1 MGMTGP
7 IVRGDAERVKRRER
21 QGLCSRR
28 AIVLESASVMMVEG
42 QYALMVIKGPDQPRM
57 FMLPQFPARIGRSEN
72 DQVRLSDPAVAPAH
86 CEIRLVDGILW
97 LAALNFTGPVTV
109 DGKPVKQGTP
119 AQLTANRSK
128 IVVGDTTL
136 TLRDLSALIAKMA
149 TQTSSGETETAPAT
163 APAAAR
169 QAAEEPSLGDTS
181 ISGLIPPTMMFK
193 SETQALMMADV
204 CDSTGQA
211 YSVSKAQGSDQANK
225 QMGKAFQAFYNLFD
239 RHAQAHHV
247 LHVLKPGDAVFAT
260 FQSSV
265 DCLTVCCKI
274 LADLELLRPKLQEK
288 GLMPL
293 NLRVAAHYAPLVH
306 SVDQSQLFGLPIHL
320 TSRLQ
325 SLASEQ
331 AVGTL
336 TGDFPRINRVF
347 LTAEMYKTL
356 PASWVPLTWQVGSFT
371 VKGFAEEAF
380 SVYGLKWQ
388 ELIARKLVM

>member
-1 MGMTGP
+1 MLVSEPM
-7 IVRGDAERVKRRER
+7 K
-21 QGLCSRR
+21 
-28 AIVLESASVMMVEG
+28 VEG

-57 FMLPQFPARIGRSEN
+57 FMLPQFPARIGRGEH
-72 DQVRLSDPAVAPAH
+72 DEIKLSDPTVAPAH

-97 LAALNFTGPVTV
+97 LASLNGDGPVTA
-109 DGKPVKQGTP
+109 DGKPVSQGTP
-119 AQLTANRSK
+119 VQLTPNRSK
-128 IVVGDTTL
+128 IVVGGTTL
-136 TLRDLSALIAKMA
+136 ALRDLSALAAKMEPE
-149 TQTSSGETETAPAT
+149 ETFRGDTRVAPA
-163 APAAAR
+163 PSPMPAR

-211 YSVSKAQGSDQANK
+211 YSVAKAQGSDQANK
-225 QMGKAFQAFYNLFD
+225 LMGKAFQTFYNLFD
-239 RHAQAHHV
+239 RHAQAHRV

-293 NLRVAAHYAPLVH
+293 NVRVAAHYAPLLH
-306 SVDQSQLFGLPIHL
+306 SADQAQLFGLPIHL

-336 TGDFPRINRVF
+336 TGDFPRINRIF
-347 LTAEMYKTL
+347 LTAEIYKTL
-356 PASWVPLTWQVGSFT
+356 PAAWMPLTWQVGSFT

-380 SVYGLKWQ
+380 PVYGLKWQ
-388 ELIARKLVM
+388 ELISQKLVT